1 MNINLNASFSA
12 KKIYISFIKNNINND
27 TAVEMLL
34 SLIEASDSVEIRIE
48 CIEVFG
54 KIANK
59 SLKVFKILENYL
71 LSDESP
77 LVKAAAAKPIINNY
91 PKIGFNSL
99 LWTIEHENSS
109 IILKT
114 LYEAFEN
121 SNKKDFD
128 ILFNK
133 LDEKYGIVSET
144 LISMNKE
151 QTKTR
156 EELTR
161 AVDSLNT
168 LVNSVNIL
176 IKEHIEKEK

>member
-12 KKIYISFIKNNINND
+12 KKIYDSFIKNNINKD

-77 LVKAAAAKPIINNY
+77 LVRAAAANAIINNY
-91 PKIGFNSL
+91 SKIHFNSL
-99 LWTIEHENSS
+99 LWTIEHDNSS
-109 IILKT
+109 IMLKT

-121 SNKKDFD
+121 SDNENFSILRNKLNKKLKT
-128 ILFNK
+128 I
-133 LDEKYGIVSET
+133 YGIVPEDCKF
-144 LISMNKE
+144 L
-151 QTKTR
+151 
-156 EELTR
+156 LR
-161 AVDSLNT
+161 AVG
-168 LVNSVNIL
+168 
-176 IKEHIEKEK
+176 